1 MELTVKNAEKLV
13 SLVEE
18 ICKLENLK
26 ENLKDANGIRFYKNK
41 GDAYS
46 PFLELETN
54 SNLRSLFRAAVN
66 LEIGRLEDEKNKL
79 LN

>member
-13 SLVEE
+13 SLIEE
-18 ICKLENLK
+18 IGRLENLK
-26 ENLKDANGIRFYKNK
+26 KNIEATNGIRFYENK
-41 GDAYS
+41 GDACS

>member
-1 MELTVKNAEKLV
+1 MELTVKNAEKLI

-26 ENLKDANGIRFYKNK
+26 ENLEDANGIRFYENK
-41 GDAYS
+41 GDACS

-54 SNLRSLFRAAVN
+54 SKLRSLFRAAVN

>member
-13 SLVEE
+13 SLIEE
-18 ICKLENLK
+18 IGRLENLK
-26 ENLKDANGIRFYKNK
+26 KNIEATNGIRFYKNK

-54 SNLRSLFRAAVN
+54 PTLRDSFKVCVRM
-66 LEIGRLEDEKNKL
+66 EIRRLEDEKDKL

>member
-13 SLVEE
+13 SLIEE
-18 ICKLENLK
+18 IGRLENLK
-26 ENLKDANGIRFYKNK
+26 ENIEATNGIRFYENK
-41 GDAYS
+41 GDACS

-54 SNLRSLFRAAVN
+54 SKLRSLFRAAVN
-66 LEIGRLEDEKNKL
+66 LEIGRLEDVKNKL